1 MDNFDSLF
9 PTFKTAVAEL
19 HEGLLVFAY
28 LTLVIGLLLA
38 AYRGMFG
45 NMAEIVRGLVAVA
58 VLSICLG
65 YIDEW
70 VFEAGNLVN
79 EHVIEGLGTDPRET
93 HTRFGEIIA
102 NPADGDDDRAWY
114 ERIFDA
120 DTAIAEALS
129 KMLIFFAAKIAWFIV
144 WWAYFIHKA
153 LVYFGIALAPIFL
166 PMLMLNATRGI
177 GVRYV
182 MGLFSLIMWP
192 LGWAVAN
199 LMTDALMQAAA
210 DRTLYE
216 FGGALG
222 RASYAPQMIFFILL
236 ASIWLVAS
244 TIGAPIVMS
253 RVITSGAQIGA
264 ALLGGFAGS
273 MVGAAS
279 GAAGGAA
286 LGGSIGGPAGA
297 AAGIGGGMLGGA
309 AGFGSGAVG
318 GPGSGMATGA
328 GMAAFSMAGGMG
340 GGKGDSKA
348 SGGGDSGEGAGGGSS
363 GGGSSSSSSS
373 TPDHNAEAAAIA
385 AKAGA

>member
-1 MDNFDSLF
+1 MDDFDNLF
-9 PTFKTAVAEL
+9 PTFKAAVAEL
-19 HEGLLVFAY
+19 HEGLLIFAY
-28 LTLVIGLLLA
+28 LTMVLGLLLA

-45 NMAEIVRGLVAVA
+45 NLGEIVRALVAVG
-58 VLSICLG
+58 VLSISLG

-70 VFEAGNLVN
+70 TFEAGNLVN
-79 EHVIEGLGTDPRET
+79 DYVIDGLDTDPRET

-102 NPADGDDDRAWY
+102 NPGDADDDRAWY

-120 DTAIAEALS
+120 DTAVAEAIS
-129 KMLIFFAAKIAWFIV
+129 KMLIWFAAKVAWLIV
-144 WWAYFIHKA
+144 WWAYLIHKA

-199 LMTDALMQAAA
+199 LMTDALMNAAA

-216 FGGALG
+216 YGGALG
-222 RASYAPQMIFFILL
+222 RVSYAPQMIFFILL

-253 RVITSGAQIGA
+253 RIITSGAQIGA

-273 MVGAAS
+273 MVGSAS
-279 GAAGGAA
+279 GAIGGAM
-286 LGGSIGGPAGA
+286 LGGAVGGPGGA
-297 AAGIGGGMLGGA
+297 AAGVGGGVLGGA

-318 GPGSGMATGA
+318 GPGAGMATGA
-328 GMAAFSMAGGMG
+328 GMAAFSMAGGIG
-340 GGKGDSKA
+340 TARDSKPGEGGSD
-348 SGGGDSGEGAGGGSS
+348 SGGSTKS
-363 GGGSSSSSSS
+363 GGSSS
-373 TPDHNAEAAAIA
+373 PPNHNAEAEAIV
-385 AKAGA
+385 AKATKT

>member
-1 MDNFDSLF
+1 
-9 PTFKTAVAEL
+9 
-19 HEGLLVFAY
+19 
-28 LTLVIGLLLA
+28 
-38 AYRGMFG
+38 RGMFG
-45 NMAEIVRGLVAVA
+45 SMAEIVRALVAVA
-58 VLSICLG
+58 ILSIALG

-70 VFEAGNLVN
+70 TFELGNIVN
-79 EHVIEGLGTDPRET
+79 EYVVAGLETDPRET

-114 ERIFDA
+114 ERIFDS
-120 DTAIAEALS
+120 DTAIAEAFSYL
-129 KMLIFFAAKIAWFIV
+129 LIMIAAKISWFIV

-166 PMLMLNATRGI
+166 PMLILNSTRGI

-182 MGLFSLIMWP
+182 LGLFSLIMWP

-199 LMTDALMQAAA
+199 LMTDALMTAAA

-216 FGGALG
+216 YGGVLG
-222 RASYAPQMIFFILL
+222 RASYAPQMIFFILM
-236 ASIWLVAS
+236 ASIWLLAS
-244 TIGAPIVMS
+244 TIGAPVVMS
-253 RVITSGAQIGA
+253 RVLTSGAQIGA

-273 MVGAAS
+273 VVGAAS

-286 LGGSIGGPAGA
+286 LGGSMGGAAGA
-297 AAGIGGGMLGGA
+297 AAGIGGGMVGGA

-340 GGKGDSKA
+340 GGKGDSQ
-348 SGGGDSGEGAGGGSS
+348 SSGGDS
-363 GGGSSSSSSS
+363 GGSSSSGGGGSGGSGGSSS
-373 TPDHNAEAAAIA
+373 SNYNAEAAEIA
-385 AKAGA
+385 AKASQS